1 MESSVATVQP
11 FRRLTTPRAAAIAG
25 IVFGLLFGASL
36 VLIRLAVP
44 QTLATEINW
53 STRETQYVKAAAVLM
68 PFAGIAFLWFVGVVR
83 DGLGDYED
91 RFFST
96 VFFGSSLLFLA
107 MVFVSSAIVGAILA
121 FTELASR
128 QVVDYSVV
136 YFGRA
141 MMLQISNVYA
151 LRMGGVFMIALATI
165 WLRTGLL
172 PRGMALI
179 TYLLA
184 LLLLV
189 VINLSLWV
197 VLVFPAWVFGIS
209 VLFLLSNMNRKEQP
223 A

>member
-1 MESSVATVQP
+1 MGWV
-11 FRRLTTPRAAAIAG
+11 
-25 IVFGLLFGASL
+25 
-36 VLIRLAVP
+36 
-44 QTLATEINW
+44 N
-53 STRETQYVKAAAVLM
+53 
-68 PFAGIAFLWFVGVVR
+68 
-83 DGLGDYED
+83 YED

-151 LRMGGVFMIALATI
+151 LRMGGVFMISLATI